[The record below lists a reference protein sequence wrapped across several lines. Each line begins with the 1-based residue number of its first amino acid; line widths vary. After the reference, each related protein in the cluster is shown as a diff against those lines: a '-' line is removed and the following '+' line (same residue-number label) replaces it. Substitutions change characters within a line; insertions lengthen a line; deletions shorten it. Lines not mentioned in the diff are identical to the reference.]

1 MYFSGQLILKGADF
15 SSVFWREVCF
25 MKLCSFMNQDHK
37 NLGKKNRFVLI
48 FYLNEKTLY
57 KMANL
62 KENIS

>member
-25 MKLCSFMNQDHK
+25 MKLCSFMNQNH
-37 NLGKKNRFVLI
+37 KNRFVLI
-48 FYLNEKTLY
+48 FYLNEKTWY

>member
-25 MKLCSFMNQDHK
+25 MKLCSFMNQNHK
-37 NLGKKNRFVLI
+37 NLEKKNRFALI
-48 FYLNEKTLY
+48 FYLNEKTWY